1 MAVASH
7 IDLRV
12 LGVPSGGLSVVTL
25 RGREALN
32 ELFTFRVEA
41 LAAPELLGHE
51 HELVGA
57 PALLV
62 IAAPEG
68 EAARRIEGI
77 IDAVKVGALRDARG
91 RGMLRL
97 RVVPALARL
106 KRRRSMR
113 IFQDLSVPE
122 ILGKLLDEAGI
133 PRKLGLAL
141 SHKKRAYCVQYRES
155 DYAFLKRLC
164 AEEGI
169 AFTFLE
175 PPSDALAP
183 RASSQV
189 LLFDEA
195 EHYVMP
201 AEGPLPLEVRP
212 DDGARESAGQVL
224 SFGTH
229 ERLRSKTYLLG
240 DYDFRRPLYAMSA
253 SHEADAGEAEIYDHR
268 GDYEEPEVTP
278 VKARVALEQE
288 RRRARVG
295 EGTSLERRLFPGV
308 SVSLAGPLGSEIG
321 GDLAIVEVEH
331 EGRVPE
337 NDAPIAAGDR
347 IYTNRFRAVPRGRMM
362 RPVLPERRPRQVLE
376 TAVVVGPPDQEVH
389 TDEHARVKVQFH
401 WDRDG
406 KRDEHSSAWLR
417 VSQAWAGAAF
427 GSQFIPR
434 IGMEV
439 LVSFLGGDTD
449 CPVVLGCLY
458 NAAHP
463 TPFPLPGEKL
473 KSGLRTKSSPG
484 QGANEV
490 SFDDRAGSEKLLISA
505 QRDLEETA
513 GKDHTV
519 TVTGNQSISIA
530 GSRQDSVAGGQ
541 TSQIAGS
548 VLVQIAGA
556 REEQIA
562 LGQRQIIGQSSS
574 IVVHGTETDT
584 VKGSSM
590 KTVEGEASLR
600 VMGNLGVQVGT
611 EDKPAAADVFA
622 WGDYA
627 LGSYANI
634 NLRAHDGI
642 SLTCGDSRIDITQKS
657 ITLSS
662 PTLVLSGSQSV
673 AVKGDGPTMN
683 LGKEAEIVADKVR
696 IYAEKA
702 SLELDKDA
710 HLDGTMVKL
719 NCGAGDPSEL
729 TDENGEPKLQHLS
742 LKLTDSAFEPYANKE
757 FVVRAAGAK
766 VLGTTDG
773 DGKVEVDL
781 PKEAQSAEITLWL
794 EKRPTG
800 KTRRY
805 LVKLGELPGA
815 ATARGAQI
823 RLRNLGYFWG
833 KEGDAIDA
841 ETTRALRDFQE
852 DHDLEAKGEL
862 DAATQ
867 AKLTEVHGH

>member
-1 MAVASH
+1 MAEASH

-12 LGVPSGGLSVVTL
+12 LGVPSGAISVVTV

-32 ELFTFRVEA
+32 ELFTFRVEVVA
-41 LAAPELLGHE
+41 SAEVLGHE
-51 HELVGA
+51 PDIVGA

-62 IAAPEG
+62 FAAPDG
-68 EAARRIEGI
+68 GAARRIEGI
-77 IDAVKVGALRDARG
+77 IDAVKTLAIRDARG

-97 RVVPALARL
+97 RLVPALARL

-122 ILGKLLDEAGI
+122 ILGKLLDEASI
-133 PRKLGLAL
+133 QHKMELAL
-141 SHKKRAYCVQYRES
+141 GHTKRAYCVQYRES
-155 DYAFLKRLC
+155 DYAFFKRLC

-169 AFTFLE
+169 AFTFLDSA
-175 PPSDALAP
+175 SDVLAP
-183 RASSQV
+183 KADGQV

-195 EHYVMP
+195 AHYVAP
-201 AEGPLPLEVRP
+201 ADGPLPLEIRP
-212 DDGARESAGQVL
+212 DDGLQEGAGQVL
-224 SFGTH
+224 SFGAVA
-229 ERLRSKTYLLG
+229 RLRSKTYLLG
-240 DYDFRRPLYAMSA
+240 DYDFRRPLFAMSA
-253 SHEADAGEAEIYDHR
+253 SHEADEGEAEIYDHR
-268 GDYEEPEVTP
+268 GDYDEPDVRPE
-278 VKARVALEQE
+278 KARVALEQE
-288 RRRARVG
+288 RQRARTG
-295 EGTSLERRLFPGV
+295 EGRSLSRQLFPGL
-308 SVSLAGPLGSEIG
+308 SVFLAGQIASDIG
-321 GDLAIVEVEH
+321 GDLAVIEVEH

-337 NDAPIAAGDR
+337 NGAAMPSGAR
-347 IYTNRFRAVPRGRMM
+347 IYENRFRCVPRGHMM
-362 RPVLPERRPRQVLE
+362 RPRLPERQPRQVLE
-376 TAVVVGPPDQEVH
+376 TATVVGPADQEVH

-417 VSQAWAGAAF
+417 VSQAWAGAAY
-427 GSQFIPR
+427 GAQFIPR

-449 CPVVLGCLY
+449 CPLVLGCLY

-463 TPFPLPGEKL
+463 SPFPLPGEKL
-473 KSGLRTKSSPG
+473 KSGFRTKSSPG
-484 QGANEV
+484 EGANEV
-490 SFDDRAGSEKLLISA
+490 SFDDRAGSEKILISA

-519 TVTGNQSISIA
+519 TITGNQLITVA

-562 LGQRQIIGQSSS
+562 LGQRQIIGQSRS

-584 VKGSSM
+584 VKGSSL

-600 VMGNLGVQVGT
+600 VNGNLGVQVGT
-611 EDKPAAADVFA
+611 EDKPGTADVFA

-642 SLTCGDSRIDITQKS
+642 SLTCGDSRIDISQKS
-657 ITLSS
+657 ITVSS
-662 PTLVLSGSQSV
+662 PTLVFRGSERV
-673 AVKGDGPTMN
+673 TVKGQGPSID

-702 SLELDKDA
+702 SLELDTDA

-742 LKLTDSAFEPYANKE
+742 LKLTDSGFEPYANKD
-757 FVVRAAGAK
+757 FVVRAAGSK
-766 VLGTTDG
+766 ILGTTDAG
-773 DGKVEVDL
+773 GMVEVDL
-781 PKEAQSAEITLWL
+781 PKEATSAEITLWL
-794 EKRPTG
+794 EPRPTG
-800 KTRRY
+800 KTKRY
-805 LVKLGELPGA
+805 VVKLGELPDA

-823 RLRNLGYFWG
+823 RLRNLGYYWG
-833 KEGDAIDA
+833 KEGDELDA
-841 ETTRALRDFQE
+841 GTKKALRDFQE
-852 DHDLEAKGEL
+852 DHDLKAEGDL

-867 AKLTEVHGH
+867 AKLKEVHGH